1 MRLLLLPGVPVLLT
15 FGQPGCGI
23 TGQRIP
29 QGRQGLFQRR
39 PVLLLLLLL
48 AGSPAAA
55 AGLTILSPASSSPGA
70 SQVAAQFTAKTGV
83 PVTVGGGGR
92 EKGVET
98 AVQFLSV

>member
-39 PVLLLLLLL
+39 PVLLLLLLQMGQAFVDGRQRLLL
-48 AGSPAAA
+48 AEP
-55 AGLTILSPASSSPGA
+55 ILSQQGLLL
-70 SQVAAQFTAKTGV
+70 F
-83 PVTVGGGGR
+83 
-92 EKGVET
+92 
-98 AVQFLSV
+98 